1 MKKQTFKNELHNLA
15 ETILELRELFKL
27 SQTRFAQLL
36 GVNRSVIASI
46 EQEKH
51 LPNMFV
57 ILKICQVFGITPAE
71 LMSETFIDWKL
82 STNQKERTLLHKA
95 LRKSMNKIVT
105 DEAISKLRKG

>member
-15 ETILELRELFKL
+15 EIFKELRELFKL

-57 ILKICQVFGITPAE
+57 ILKSAKSLELHLRNLCQEP
-71 LMSETFIDWKL
+71 
-82 STNQKERTLLHKA
+82 LLIGSCLQIKKNVPFCIKHCVI
-95 LRKSMNKIVT
+95 R
-105 DEAISKLRKG
+105 

>member
-1 MKKQTFKNELHNLA
+1 M
-15 ETILELRELFKL
+15 RELFKL

-57 ILKICQVFGITPAE
+57 LLKICKVFEITPAE
-71 LMSETFIDWKL
+71 LMAETFTDWKL

-95 LRKSMNKIVT
+95 LRNYMNKIVT